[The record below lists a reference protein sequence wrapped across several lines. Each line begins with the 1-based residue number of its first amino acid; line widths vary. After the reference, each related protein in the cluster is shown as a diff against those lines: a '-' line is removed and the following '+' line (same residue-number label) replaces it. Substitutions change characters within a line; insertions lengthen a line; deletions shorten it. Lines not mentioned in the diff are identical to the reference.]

1 MIMGG
6 RGMGMKSG
14 DDTAV
19 PLCHPHHM
27 MLHAGGNEY
36 RFWDRAGVDP
46 VEWAETSY
54 KDWKDNKDA

>member
-1 MIMGG
+1 
-6 RGMGMKSG
+6 MGMKSG

-27 MLHAGGNEY
+27 MLHAEGNEY

-54 KDWKDNKDA
+54 KDWKGNKDA